1 MEFLDI
7 VDKNDKI
14 IGKASKEE
22 VYKKLHIHRIVH
34 VLIFNNKRQFLLQLR
49 SKNVHFCPLHWSTAV
64 GGHVKSGESYE
75 DAAKREFKEELGTT
89 SKLSFFSK
97 DFYQVPHGPGKIL
110 VTFETTY
117 NGSFKIDSKA
127 VAKVGFFSMEE
138 IEKMINKGQK
148 FDPELLFLLKKHFLI
163 SKK

>member
-1 MEFLDI
+1 MDGITPGLILLTYKGKVLLLKRTMTKEFYP
-7 VDKNDKI
+7 
-14 IGKASKEE
+14 GKWENS
-22 VYKKLHIHRIVH
+22 
-34 VLIFNNKRQFLLQLR
+34 
-49 SKNVHFCPLHWSTAV
+49 
-64 GGHVKSGESYE
+64 GGRVEKGESYE

-148 FDPELLFLLKKHFLI
+148 FHPELLFLLKKHFLI